1 MYVKIKNA
9 IISLLLM
16 IMYLSW
22 TVEGIKTITL
32 VIACAGV
39 FISIFVL
46 LEAADKAYRKARK
59 RGY

>member
-1 MYVKIKNA
+1 MHVKIKNA

-16 IMYLSW
+16 IMYCGW
-22 TVEGIKTITL
+22 TVEGIKPITL

-46 LEAADKAYRKARK
+46 LEAADEAYREAR
-59 RGY
+59 RRR